1 MPKIT
6 TMISVA
12 RAKRE
17 KKKTLKTNAYQVVT
31 MFKAVFKVFCM
42 Y

>member
-12 RAKRE
+12 RAKR